1 MGQGSGRFGPVA
13 IRAGGPGTVAG
24 VTKGQANLLR
34 VFAIWTIWVWTTR
47 IWNIWNDNQT
57 AGFKAVHT
65 VLAVISVALAIA
77 ALVVVSRVRR
87 QLARASSGERPR
99 EPVG

>member
-1 MGQGSGRFGPVA
+1 M
-13 IRAGGPGTVAG
+13 
-24 VTKGQANLLR
+24 TKAQANLLR

-47 IWNIWNDNQT
+47 IWNIWNDDQS

-87 QLARASSGERPR
+87 RKLAADAVTTAPDEPPGRPR
-99 EPVG
+99 EPVGR